1 MANQSILVESGTNEI
16 EILEVALHECSFGVN
31 ALKIREIVKHSDKAI
46 TALPGVHPS
55 VMGCMLFHGRT
66 VRVVNLASYLKM
78 PVDRPNGDRWVVLVC
93 EFNNQLTG
101 FLVERANAI
110 LRVSWN
116 SIQSPSEMI
125 RKSGAPVTGIA
136 LIGDRQILMLDFES
150 ITESLFNS
158 KPLLHAVETGPESD
172 ARKTLRG
179 KVSVIVADDSGMIRK
194 KVAHLLEQAGY
205 RNLILLED
213 GAQAFQA
220 ISRIPNGSGV
230 RHLLITDIEMP
241 QMDGFA
247 LCLKSKSILP
257 ELKVLVLSSMIT
269 DQMSERCR
277 TVGADSHLSKAEID
291 QLIRVA
297 DQLCLT

>member
-1 MANQSILVESGTNEI
+1 
-16 EILEVALHECSFGVN
+16 
-31 ALKIREIVKHSDKAI
+31 
-46 TALPGVHPS
+46 
-55 VMGCMLFHGRT
+55 
-66 VRVVNLASYLKM
+66 
-78 PVDRPNGDRWVVLVC
+78 
-93 EFNNQLTG
+93 
-101 FLVERANAI
+101 
-110 LRVSWN
+110 
-116 SIQSPSEMI
+116 
-125 RKSGAPVTGIA
+125 
-136 LIGDRQILMLDFES
+136 
-150 ITESLFNS
+150 
-158 KPLLHAVETGPESD
+158 
-172 ARKTLRG
+172 
-179 KVSVIVADDSGMIRK
+179 MIRK